1 MASASFDSNRGFGSF
16 HSKPMVC
23 NSKPKQATTVF
34 AHQRTGV
41 AYKQLY
47 DNHVLPL
54 IAAGRYLD
62 AEPALNLLFQANTS
76 ISDVYKHLMDLADSR
91 GNHKF
96 VKFYCRHWLAH
107 PSTNLNILKQ
117 QAREADRRE
126 FFDLAKPLFLIVL
139 RHFPDDLEFIRLYI
153 SQLIREEL
161 FEEARLVM
169 NESNFLLLNP
179 DASLTLLDAICAFEL
194 GFFVESLGLARTSL
208 ANEPSALAHVAI
220 AAILDEQG
228 FEQNVLDHL
237 GYANNFSFNLDFCSW
252 LIPRLSVSIFLRRKN
267 FCSAFQ
273 SLENALLSQPN
284 SQTLKYKMGELNL
297 LHSNFSVG
305 FKFWSELD
313 KIKLVNK
320 NFKCNLPYFQDL
332 SCNFKFH
339 DTLLLVADCSLG
351 DTLLFS
357 RYAIWL
363 ATKKNF
369 IIKFFV
375 QSPLI
380 TLLRNSFPSI
390 DVLPLSK
397 LQFEDRGSILSL
409 LAVPGVFGACDQ
421 IPLLQ
426 KPLLRA
432 DPVLVDIWRTRLNL
446 DLGVKTIAINWHGSA
461 MQSIKEGVSSDIP
474 LESFHPLSGLPDF
487 RLISLQ
493 KGFGTNQLTNCS
505 FLDSFVNCQFEINRE
520 NRFEW
525 MAALI
530 SICDWVVCDDSG
542 PAHLAASLNVPT
554 LLLASQRLGWRWQGP
569 DASSYWYPSI
579 TRIDSD
585 SCFNWS
591 SSFTK
596 ICKIISTAPST
607 QIVKK
612 I

>member
-16 HSKPMVC
+16 HSKPMAF
-23 NSKPKQATTVF
+23 SSRPKQVTTVL
-34 AHQRTGV
+34 AHHRTGV

-47 DNHVLPL
+47 ENHVLPL
-54 IAAGRYLD
+54 IASGRHLD

-76 ISDVYKHLMDLADSR
+76 ISDVYKHLMDLAESR

-96 VKFYCRHWLAH
+96 VKIYCRHWLAH
-107 PSTNLNILKQ
+107 PSTNLDILKQ

-126 FFDLAKPLFLIVL
+126 FFDLAKPLFFIVL
-139 RHFPDDLEFIRLYI
+139 RHFPDDVEFIRLFV
-153 SQLIREEL
+153 SQLIREEQ

-169 NESNFLLLNP
+169 SKSNFLTLNP
-179 DASLTLLDAICAFEL
+179 DSSLTLLDAICAFEL
-194 GFFVESLGLARTSL
+194 GFLVESLGLARTSL

-228 FEQNVLDHL
+228 FEHNVLDYL
-237 GYANNFSFNLDFCSW
+237 GYAYNCKFNLAFCSW

-267 FCSAFQ
+267 FCSALQ
-273 SLENALLSQPN
+273 SLENALLLQPN

-297 LHSNFSVG
+297 LQRNFSVG
-305 FKFWSELD
+305 FKFWSDID

-320 NFKCNLPYFQDL
+320 NFKCELPYFQDL

-363 ATKKNF
+363 ATERNF

-390 DVLPLSK
+390 EIHPLSK
-397 LQFEDRGSILSL
+397 LQFEARGSILSL

-432 DPVLVDIWRTRLNL
+432 DPILVDIWRTRLNL
-446 DLGVKTIAINWHGSA
+446 DLGVKLIAINWHGSA
-461 MQSIKEGVSSDIP
+461 MQSVKEGVSSDIP
-474 LESFHPLSGLPDF
+474 LESFHPLSDLPNF

-505 FLDSFVNCQFEINRE
+505 FLDSFVNCQSEINRE

-530 SICDWVVCDDSG
+530 SICNWVVCDDSG
-542 PAHLAASLNVPT
+542 PAHLAASLNVPA

-569 DASSYWYPSI
+569 DDSSDWYPSI

-585 SCFNWS
+585 SCFNWTP
-591 SSFTK
+591 SFAR
-596 ICKIISTAPST
+596 ICKIISTAPS
-607 QIVKK
+607 
-612 I
+612 